1 MLQYENELR
10 LSQEWL
16 QKMEKE
22 ISQSNDDSPSALD
35 GYMTDKIS
43 PTINELQLTVVRKFG
58 YNDSMSQSDEAVKIL
73 RSALATYPGDKEIKE
88 AANYLKYNRINKG
101 TFKVGEKANVEGINV
116 LEMGLNTNKNNDDK
130 DNAKNEEKKQENEDA
145 EYSQKSLSSI
155 LSAED
160 INVLIGVSVT

>member
-58 YNDSMSQSDEAVKIL
+58 YNESMSQSDQAVKIL
-73 RSALATYPGDKEIKE
+73 RSALATYPDDKEIKE

-101 TFKVGEKANVEGINV
+101 TFKIGGKANVEGINV
-116 LEMGLNTNKNNDDK
+116 LEMGLNMNKG
-130 DNAKNEEKKQENEDA
+130 NAKNEEKKQENEDT